1 MIPLEAFW
9 RFVCFRPGL
18 AAACREWEGCLGP
31 DGWRA
36 LKDSLFTGNGLA
48 ANCRHPDGRTGKVVS
63 LSGGRHALVC
73 CATGTVIE
81 SDLAVEGL
89 RSYRLD
95 LKRLRA
101 EVARAL
107 DVLADPQPVRD
118 AARLMPLGN
127 WTPVQGHDVAV
138 NMILPPSSDALRR
151 ELQSLARPSNA
162 GAIVLL
168 PHAVALDAA
177 LRADLKQQKVS
188 VVPLCEVL
196 ELDEEV
202 GLVAAPAW
210 PTYRSAYCGQFMPE
224 LMVPAGPSYAFEW
237 AGDYWHLTFEGQ
249 TTHIKDG
256 VGPRYIALLLVN
268 GRSEL
273 FCADMISLA
282 TGNPVIKVSQSKDLL
297 ADEQTI
303 AECEKHLRE
312 LEAELSEAKEFNN
325 WGEQEKL
332 QEKVDAAREH
342 LLKLRGLDGRVR
354 TFSGTFDSART
365 SVTNAITRTLNSD
378 AVKNRLPNAYH
389 HLDKALSRGM
399 FMSYDPET
407 PVDWAISVR
416 KSEPLHAL

>member
-1 MIPLEAFW
+1 MIPLDAFW

-31 DGWRA
+31 DAWHA
-36 LKDSLFTGNGLA
+36 LKDTLFSGNGLA
-48 ANCRHPDGRTGKVVS
+48 AHCALSDGRVGKVVA

-73 CATGTVIE
+73 CATGAVIE
-81 SDLAVEGL
+81 AEAEARGL

-95 LKRLRA
+95 LNRLGA

-107 DVLADPQPVRD
+107 DILKDPRP
-118 AARLMPLGN
+118 APHPARLAPVGN

-138 NMILPPSSDALRR
+138 NMMLPPSSAALCR

-162 GAIVLL
+162 GAMVLL
-168 PHAVALDAA
+168 PHAVALDAG

-188 VVPLCEVL
+188 IVPLCDVL
-196 ELDEEV
+196 ELDESV

-210 PTYRSAYCGQFMPE
+210 VMYRNAYCKQFLPE
-224 LMVPAGPSYAFEW
+224 LMIPAGPDFAFEW

-249 TTHIKDG
+249 TTHIRDG

-268 GRSEL
+268 GRKEL
-273 FCADMISLA
+273 FCADMVSLA
-282 TGNPVIKVSQSKDLL
+282 SGNPIIKVSQSKDLL

-303 AECEKHLRE
+303 AACEKHLRE
-312 LEAELSEAKEFNN
+312 LETELSEAMEFND
-325 WGEQEKL
+325 WGRQEKL
-332 QEKVDAAREH
+332 QEKVDFAREH
-342 LLKLRGLDGRVR
+342 LLRLRGLDGQVR
-354 TFSGTFDSART
+354 AFSGTFDSART
-365 SVTNAITRTLNSD
+365 SVTNAINRALNSD
-378 AVKNRLPNAYH
+378 AVKKRLPNAYR

-407 PVDWAISVR
+407 PVDWVISVR
-416 KSEPLHAL
+416 ESDPLHAL